1 MADKVEAR
9 IPAGMRDILPEQML
23 KRQYVLDVVRTVFE
37 EFGFDPLQT
46 SAMELT
52 ETLTGKYGPD
62 AERLIFKAW
71 YGSTPGGEFSMR
83 YDLSV
88 PLSRVAAMYAN
99 ELPRPF
105 KRYQIAPVWRADRP
119 QKGRYREF
127 FQCDADIIG
136 SASMLADAEVI
147 AVMSEVLTRLGFT
160 DFTISINNRK
170 LLDGI
175 GQFAGVPE
183 ALQPGLYRSIDK
195 LDKIGLD
202 GVRRELLMVG
212 VPDEPRE
219 PLQRVARLTIQG
231 KLVFEDMYDRMVA
244 SEDDGGEGLDP
255 ALADSVL
262 VPLREQV
269 QDVINRGVPSGQL
282 QAVTAQLIGELA
294 PQLREYYGA
303 QTDIIPEDAV
313 NRLLDVLQISGP
325 TQAVLDHLS
334 DQLQDYPRA
343 MEGIGELRDLFA
355 YLGALG
361 VPESDCKLNF
371 AMVRGLEYYTGPIYE
386 TTIEKPKAMPS
397 ITGGGRYDE
406 LIGLFSDVSFPA
418 TGTSFGIE
426 RIIDA
431 MDELDMF
438 PPGIRPT
445 TAEALVTIF
454 NAETVSDSLQLATQL
469 RHAGI
474 NTTMYYETEA
484 RLGDQL
490 GYASAKG
497 IPFVLILG
505 PDEIAAGQVTIRKLG
520 ETRKDSE
527 QRTVSLGDAA
537 NAIKQWD

>member
-1 MADKVEAR
+1 MTDKVEAR

-52 ETLTGKYGPD
+52 ETLTGKYGED
-62 AERLIFKAW
+62 AERLIYKAW
-71 YGSTPGGEFSMR
+71 YGSTPGSEFSMR

-88 PLSRVAAMYAN
+88 PLSRVVAMYAN
-99 ELPRPF
+99 DLPRPF

-127 FQCDADIIG
+127 FQCDADIVG

-160 DFTISINNRK
+160 EFTISINNRK

-212 VPDEPRE
+212 VPDEPRQ
-219 PLQRVARLTIQG
+219 PLQRVARLAIQG
-231 KLVFEDMYDRMVA
+231 KLAFEDMHNRMVA
-244 SEDDGGEGLDP
+244 NEGLDP
-255 ALADSVL
+255 DLANAVL
-262 VPLREQV
+262 APLQEQV
-269 QDVINRGVPSGQL
+269 QDAISRDVPPGQL
-282 QAVTAQLIGELA
+282 QAVTTQLVGELA

-313 NRLLDVLQISGP
+313 NRLLDLLQISGP
-325 TQAVLDHLS
+325 TREVLDHLS
-334 DQLQDYPRA
+334 AQLQDYPRA

-355 YLGALG
+355 FLEALG

-438 PPGIRPT
+438 PPGIRAT

-454 NAETVSDSLQLATQL
+454 NAETVGDSLQLATQL
-469 RHAGI
+469 RQAGI
-474 NTTMYYETEA
+474 NTTMYYDPEA
-484 RLGDQL
+484 RLGDQI

-520 ETRKDSE
+520 QTRKDSE
-527 QRTVSLGDAA
+527 QRTVLLGDAA
-537 NAIKQWD
+537 NAIKQWS